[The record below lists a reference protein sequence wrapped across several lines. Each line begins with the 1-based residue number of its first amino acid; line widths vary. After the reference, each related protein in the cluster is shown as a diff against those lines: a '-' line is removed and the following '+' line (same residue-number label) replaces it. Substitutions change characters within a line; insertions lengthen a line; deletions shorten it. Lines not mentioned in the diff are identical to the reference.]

1 MNLIA
6 DTHTHTIA
14 STHAYSTL
22 TEMVHAA
29 AERGLYAIAITDH
42 GPELPGAPGRWYFHN
57 LRVIPRSLEGVL
69 VLRGEE
75 ADVINLEGDTD
86 LKSEDVSSLD
96 WVVASMH
103 EPAMRDKA
111 PTVEKVTNAWLKI
124 AENPLVRVIG
134 HSGSQ
139 LYRYDY
145 ETVLP
150 VFAQNGKLV
159 ELNEATFTGRKA
171 SVPNCTRIMKLC
183 KKYDVPIIVNSDA
196 HFSTYV
202 GRFPRSIQ
210 LLEEINFPKELVVN
224 SSVERFRSYLKQ
236 YTQVFSDSN
245 EKEDE

>member
-6 DTHTHTIA
+6 DTHTHTVA

-42 GPELPGAPGRWYFHN
+42 GAEMPGAPGRWYFHN
-57 LRVIPRSLEGVL
+57 LRVIPRTLEGVM
-69 VLRGEE
+69 VLRGIEVNVMNFDGE
-75 ADVINLEGDTD
+75 TD
-86 LKSEDVSSLD
+86 LKPEDVSSLD
-96 WVVASMH
+96 WVVASIH
-103 EPAMRDKA
+103 EPVMRDKA
-111 PTVEKVTNAWLKI
+111 PTVEKVTNAWLEI
-124 AENPLVRVIG
+124 AKNPYVQVIG

-150 VFAQNGKLV
+150 VFAQYGKLV
-159 ELNEATFTGRKA
+159 ELNEATFTGRKQ
-171 SVPNCTRIMKLC
+171 SVPNCTKIMKLC

-196 HFSTYV
+196 HFSTAV

-210 LLEEINFPKELVVN
+210 LLEEINFPEELVVN
-224 SSVERFRSYLKQ
+224 SSIERFCSYLKQ
-236 YTQVFSDSN
+236 YTRVFSGSN
-245 EKEDE
+245 